1 MNIKK
6 NFLLGIFVISALI
19 VGIIMLIGFGLLE
32 SFRPKVYL
40 VTYTNESVQ
49 GVNIGSQ
56 VKFRGVSVGSVEN
69 ISILSDNKLIKIEM
83 SITPD
88 AFIFRK
94 MTNEEMRKNL
104 CRKMLQDEIKSGL
117 NCRLDYAGITGLRYV
132 ELDFFTDNGIIKD
145 VDPVLSHEQIYIPMV
160 PSVFSSMFNMLNES
174 LTRISKIKFEE
185 MSDNIIQ
192 SLNEIRAIF
201 NSDEVKNTIVNIE
214 TISNNLEKVTS
225 SINGVLSKE
234 KLEAL
239 IGDLEE
245 AIKSF
250 ERLGKSAESE
260 LLKSDIPSSSRQ
272 LRDTLQNISELKGKV
287 ENTLFILNKALDNI
301 SSLSRQIEEQ
311 PDSLLRGRNS
321 TPLDYAE
328 IK

>member
-239 IGDLEE
+239 IGNLEE

>member
-239 IGDLEE
+239 IGNLEE

-287 ENTLFILNKALDNI
+287 ENTLFILNKVLDNI

>member
-192 SLNEIRAIF
+192 NLNEIRAIF

-239 IGDLEE
+239 IGNLEE
-245 AIKSF
+245 SIKSF

-287 ENTLFILNKALDNI
+287 ENTLFILNKVLDNI

>member
-192 SLNEIRAIF
+192 NLNEIRAIF
-201 NSDEVKNTIVNIE
+201 NSDKVKNTIVNIE

-239 IGDLEE
+239 IGNLEE

>member
-1 MNIKK
+1 
-6 NFLLGIFVISALI
+6 
-19 VGIIMLIGFGLLE
+19 
-32 SFRPKVYL
+32 
-40 VTYTNESVQ
+40 
-49 GVNIGSQ
+49 
-56 VKFRGVSVGSVEN
+56 
-69 ISILSDNKLIKIEM
+69 
-83 SITPD
+83 
-88 AFIFRK
+88 
-94 MTNEEMRKNL
+94 
-104 CRKMLQDEIKSGL
+104 
-117 NCRLDYAGITGLRYV
+117 
-132 ELDFFTDNGIIKD
+132 
-145 VDPVLSHEQIYIPMV
+145 MV

-192 SLNEIRAIF
+192 NLNEIRAIF

-239 IGDLEE
+239 IGNLEE

>member
-192 SLNEIRAIF
+192 NLNEIRAIF

-239 IGDLEE
+239 IGNLEE

-287 ENTLFILNKALDNI
+287 ENTLFILNKVLDNI

>member
-94 MTNEEMRKNL
+94 MTNE
-104 CRKMLQDEIKSGL
+104 
-117 NCRLDYAGITGLRYV
+117 
-132 ELDFFTDNGIIKD
+132 
-145 VDPVLSHEQIYIPMV
+145 
-160 PSVFSSMFNMLNES
+160 
-174 LTRISKIKFEE
+174 
-185 MSDNIIQ
+185 
-192 SLNEIRAIF
+192 
-201 NSDEVKNTIVNIE
+201 
-214 TISNNLEKVTS
+214 
-225 SINGVLSKE
+225 
-234 KLEAL
+234 
-239 IGDLEE
+239 
-245 AIKSF
+245 
-250 ERLGKSAESE
+250 
-260 LLKSDIPSSSRQ
+260 
-272 LRDTLQNISELKGKV
+272 
-287 ENTLFILNKALDNI
+287 
-301 SSLSRQIEEQ
+301 
-311 PDSLLRGRNS
+311 
-321 TPLDYAE
+321 
-328 IK
+328 

>member
-225 SINGVLSKE
+225 SINGVFSNE

-239 IGDLEE
+239 IGNLEE

-287 ENTLFILNKALDNI
+287 ENTLFILNKVLDNI

>member
-239 IGDLEE
+239 IGNLEE

-272 LRDTLQNISELKGKV
+272 LRDTLQNILELKGKV
-287 ENTLFILNKALDNI
+287 ENTLFILNKVLDNI

>member
-6 NFLLGIFVISALI
+6 NFLLGIFVISALV

-192 SLNEIRAIF
+192 NLNEIRAIF

-239 IGDLEE
+239 IGNLEE

-287 ENTLFILNKALDNI
+287 ENTLFILNKVLDNI